1 MSPAS
6 SQESSQ
12 RRRQRLLQA
21 GLLEKVTWVPAAL
34 ADRLMHFAREL
45 RHQASIP
52 LREDAKV
59 SGVALHPNPVE
70 ATGKARLTQ
79 KAAAPQR
86 R

>member
-1 MSPAS
+1 MSPVS
-6 SQESSQ
+6 SKESSQ

-34 ADRLMHFAREL
+34 ADRVMHFAREL
-45 RHQASIP
+45 RHQAGIP
-52 LREDAKV
+52 LREDTKV
-59 SGVALHPNPVE
+59 SGVASHPNPVE
-70 ATGKARLTQ
+70 ATGRTRMTQ